1 MKFGAKIIKKEDIW
15 LFLYLCMVVT
25 QTMMKRIAL
34 FLILFSLVFN
44 AMADRAWTVP
54 TVPNTRLQSNDIHV
68 SDPDGYLSDS
78 VEMTI
83 NTALCAIRDK
93 ADVFVVTLSSIGE
106 AEPKRFA
113 TELFNDWGIGDAET
127 DNGVLLLFVEDQHS
141 LEFET
146 GYGAEE
152 TLTDSKCE
160 RIFTKTIKPFFKAG
174 DYEGG
179 LCAGVGEIVSVY
191 GGEIPDGLKATLP
204 STENFESSDL
214 TLGEALLGLMVLVV
228 FLLFPLLGIIF
239 WAVKT
244 KTKSPFN
251 DKETLSSAEEDGVH
265 YVSELKT
272 SWSGSPWDGRG
283 CLGGLLIGLSF
294 FVFQFIALLAV
305 IAISPNMGM
314 KGQSLWS
321 FLVALLLY
329 LTWIC
334 FRHNRRMLKT
344 AKKLAQ
350 TSINPKSVYQAA
362 NDHTANKVVMWM
374 APWLGW
380 IFYIVLKRKLKETEE
395 GYLCPTC
402 SSSLNPIKNYMLPD
416 KHVTEQRIGA
426 FRFTPYR
433 CINGHTYVVKEKGPE
448 FSRYVTC
455 EKCGAYAMK
464 RIESKT
470 LKEATYADSGEK
482 MESYVCQNCH
492 ETLEKLVVIPKL
504 VHYSSS
510 SGSSGGSYSSHHS
523 SYHSSHSSH
532 RSGSFGGGRSGDG
545 GYSGKW

>member
-15 LFLYLCMVVT
+15 LFLYLCKVVT

-34 FLILFSLVFN
+34 FLILFSLAFN
-44 AMADRAWTVP
+44 AMADRAWTVR

-106 AEPKRFA
+106 ADPKRFA

-127 DNGVLLLFVEDQHS
+127 DNGVLLLFVEDQHA

-204 STENFESSDL
+204 STENFESSDH
-214 TLGEALLGLMVLVV
+214 TFGEALLGLMVLVV

-251 DKETLSSAEEDGVH
+251 DKETLSSTEEVGVH

-380 IFYIVLKRKLKETEE
+380 IFYLILKRRLKNTEE

-402 SSSLNPIKNYMLPD
+402 GQTLNQTKSLMLPG
-416 KHVTEQRIGA
+416 HHATEEHLGTLH
-426 FRFTPYR
+426 FTPYR
-433 CINGHTYVVKEKGPE
+433 CVNGHTYVLKGKGPA
-448 FSRYVTC
+448 FNHYLTC
-455 EKCGAYAMK
+455 EKCGALTAKVTQSQMVRAASYSHSGQ
-464 RIESKT
+464 EEKT
-470 LKEATYADSGEK
+470 YE
-482 MESYVCQNCH
+482 CQYCH
-492 ETLEKLVVIPKL
+492 SVYTSIITIPKL
-504 VHYSSS
+504 EHASSSYSSS
-510 SGSSGGSYSSHHS
+510 SGSSYSSHHS
-523 SYHSSHSSH
+523 SHHSSHS
-532 RSGSFGGGRSGDG
+532 SGSFGGGHSGGG